1 MLTVYL
7 CWLMNQFISF
17 FGDFPIVF
25 ETAYTSPTMFF
36 ALTELLFANY
46 HNYQQKKLFQ
56 QGNQNYAE

>member
-1 MLTVYL
+1 
-7 CWLMNQFISF
+7 MNQFISF
-17 FGDFPIVF
+17 LVDFPIVF